1 VEPALP
7 QVGHDSLANNAQT
20 EHSNIFSRPTRHLPK
35 SIRGDCPAFYRVTA
49 ENHGKPTGTQCEI
62 QASVI

>member
-1 VEPALP
+1 LP
-7 QVGHDSLANNAQT
+7 N
-20 EHSNIFSRPTRHLPK
+20 

-62 QASVI
+62 QASVT